1 MEHTVITDL
10 YEASWLLING
20 CVLDEVECIKLSGKL
35 ACQFT
40 FLGKRLTELRARYYD
55 RDAVVNLFSFRQSY
69 NQIHGLVHQAKK
81 HYLDEAKVLSRQSA
95 EVSETGGEG

>member
-40 FLGKRLTELRARYYD
+40 FLGKRLTGGSSAFAISIY
-55 RDAVVNLFSFRQSY
+55 VT
-69 NQIHGLVHQAKK
+69 LV
-81 HYLDEAKVLSRQSA
+81 R
-95 EVSETGGEG
+95 